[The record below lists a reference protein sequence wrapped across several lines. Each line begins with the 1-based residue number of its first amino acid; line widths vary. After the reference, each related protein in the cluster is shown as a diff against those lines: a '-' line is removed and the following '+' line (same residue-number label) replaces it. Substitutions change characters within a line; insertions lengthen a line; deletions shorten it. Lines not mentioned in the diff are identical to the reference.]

1 MSGSVCVDVCF
12 FPSKKKIQIFVND
25 ECKKEHSNFNAII
38 SVTLMSSC
46 QEVGSKIGSP
56 KLGN

>member
-12 FPSKKKIQIFVND
+12 FPSKKKFKSVND